1 VHFKI
6 IYHIFSNHLSYDT
19 LLQCYL
25 EIRVIAKL
33 PNIGQSAKGKD
44 KTHNSTIRQNQP
56 TAGKLGKPQWPWLG
70 TGISKEMVS

>member
-25 EIRVIAKL
+25 GIRVIAKL
-33 PNIGQSAKGKD
+33 PNIEQSAKGKD
-44 KTHNSTIRQNQP
+44 KTHNSIIRQNQP
-56 TAGKLGKPQWPWLG
+56 TAENWENRNGPGLVQAFPKKW
-70 TGISKEMVS
+70 